1 MPQIIQNTQGKKALY
16 QDVSVAINSEAIEQE
31 FMACKTVES
40 ELHIA
45 IWSNKRAAYKDGHVI
60 NSKTIT

>member
-1 MPQIIQNTQGKKALY
+1 MQTEYRKQCMPQIIQNTQGKKALY
-16 QDVSVAINSEAIEQE
+16 QDVRVAINSEAIEQE

-45 IWSNKRAAYKDGHVI
+45 I
-60 NSKTIT
+60 